1 MDGRQGDPAGWFL
14 VGWSVG
20 RSDCGEAGRPSSC
33 RLVWSERAD
42 KREGSRRAVGGFT
55 GRLGS
60 TGRHGCPD
68 AGGGSSQ
75 SSGFRAA
82 TSPRPG
88 RWRGA
93 PAAARRG
100 QNRPIETISAKA
112 KGAARPKPE
121 RLSGPEPP
129 SIACACPNQAGG
141 RQPAAPASE
150 DDLRAHVGFLE
161 GVTDPASKRP
171 RGAAGEFRVGEEQEL
186 WQVSPRTTW
195 RATQMCLIPARP
207 QPQPLQ
213 PPTPSP
219 NASAS
224 PASAALPPS
233 PFLLPAALL
242 PPALVPCALY
252 IRPPSTVFLH
262 AIPLTLVFQPPPPTW
277 PPPALPRCLPPKLQL
292 VARCHSSWSQQPSLT
307 DPDCW
312 PRRPFEANHP
322 ILVAAEFEER
332 FPAFAAGGS
341 GVTVETF
348 DTFKD
353 DEGVLFEGAILRDR
367 LSSSPF
373 RVWLRHCSSP
383 AELAAG
389 AEGRILPSHGAG
401 TRLARTRLCF
411 EAEGRPQPSSLEE
424 VFDMGIPGRA
434 LLPAL
439 LNGSEADPLSS
450 TESLSESDGE
460 FAGEAWASE
469 VTTSPAPP
477 PGASATA
484 VAGVVSGVRIAAA
497 ERSPL
502 AEERAALRELFWNG
516 GAAAPV
522 FPSAAKRARRASGG
536 DAIDDEFWK
545 ETDDIQAGAA
555 RHDLL
560 CAICQLAGAS
570 GRRRG
575 HSQSAAAI
583 VSLPVWSTG
592 ADCGN

>member
-1 MDGRQGDPAGWFL
+1 MPQASSAL
-14 VGWSVG
+14 A
-20 RSDCGEAGRPSSC
+20 RSRSFGKSRRGPLGGRPRCASS
-33 RLVWSERAD
+33 L
-42 KREGSRRAVGGFT
+42 
-55 GRLGS
+55 
-60 TGRHGCPD
+60 P
-68 AGGGSSQ
+68 
-75 SSGFRAA
+75 
-82 TSPRPG
+82 
-88 RWRGA
+88 A
-93 PAAARRG
+93 PSH
-100 QNRPIETISAKA
+100 NPFS
-112 KGAARPKPE
+112 
-121 RLSGPEPP
+121 
-129 SIACACPNQAGG
+129 
-141 RQPAAPASE
+141 
-150 DDLRAHVGFLE
+150 
-161 GVTDPASKRP
+161 RP
-171 RGAAGEFRVGEEQEL
+171 RLR
-186 WQVSPRTTW
+186 R
-195 RATQMCLIPARP
+195 M
-207 QPQPLQ
+207 PQPL
-213 PPTPSP
+213 P
-219 NASAS
+219 
-224 PASAALPPS
+224 LPPPS
-233 PFLLPAALL
+233 RPRPFSCPLPSCPQLSCPVPFTSALL
-242 PPALVPCALY
+242 QPF
-252 IRPPSTVFLH
+252 FLH

-312 PRRPFEANHP
+312 PRRPFKANRP

-373 RVWLRHCSSP
+373 HVWLRHCSSP